1 MCRQCPGFRREVGQL
16 LFAATSNFWPGLQP
30 PPPPP
35 PPRPPPPPP
44 AKPAAAEEAE
54 EGSSSPA
61 AVDQPSTSSE
71 SPSGDDRDAPT
82 FLPSGAPPFSRFTN
96 VHVSLSP
103 CGGQLLRSTAAPRR
117 ATISS
122 APAASSRCLTDGLS
136 STLSRL
142 ILSNVSSSPSHTQR
156 LLPFF
161 WVFFFGF
168 VFFKPC
174 VRFGV

>member
-35 PPRPPPPPP
+35 PPPP
-44 AKPAAAEEAE
+44 APPAIPAAAEKAE

-61 AVDQPSTSSE
+61 AVDQPSTSSSD
-71 SPSGDDRDAPT
+71 SPSGEGRDAPT
-82 FLPSGAPPFSRFTN
+82 FLPSGAPQFSRFTN
-96 VHVSLSP
+96 VHLSLFP

-142 ILSNVSSSPSHTQR
+142 ILSNVSSSPSHAQR
-156 LLPFF
+156 LLPFL
-161 WVFFFGF
+161 VFC
-168 VFFKPC
+168 FFKPR
-174 VRFGV
+174 VGFGV